1 MSAKQLVFDEVARAK
16 VLKGLKTLAK
26 AVKVT
31 LGPKGRNVIIEKSFG
46 SPTVTKDGV
55 TVAKEIELEDPF
67 ENMGA
72 QLVREV
78 ASKSSDKA
86 GDGTTTA
93 TVLTEAIYS
102 EGLKYVTAGANPT
115 ELKSGIDTA
124 VAAIVKHI
132 EEISVPCKTQAD
144 ICNVATISAN
154 NDSEIGKIISEAMEK
169 VGKDGV
175 VTVEEGKSLET
186 TLDLV
191 EGMCF
196 DKGYQSP
203 YFITDPDTQ
212 EAILEEAY
220 VLTFEKKISN
230 LRDLVPLLEK
240 VAQSGKPLLIISEEV
255 EGEAL
260 AALVVNKLRG
270 TLKIA
275 CCKAPGFGDR
285 RKAMLEDIAIS
296 TNGTFIS
303 EDLGIKLDSIE
314 LDQLGQAKKVILEKE
329 QTVIIEGAG
338 KRSDVEGRI
347 SQIRAQVDATTSD
360 YDREKLQERLAK
372 LTGGVAVIN
381 VGAATESEMKER
393 KARIE
398 DALHA
403 ARAAA
408 EEGIVAGGGIAL
420 LKAVSVLEKVKAKGD
435 EKLGVSIIKKA
446 LSAPIIAIAENAGQ
460 NGALIAEE
468 AREKSGNEGYN
479 ALTDTW
485 EDLVKTG
492 VIDPAKVTRLAIQN
506 AASIAGLSLTIETMV
521 AELPKDDI
529 ENAVEGSVT

>member
-1 MSAKQLVFDEVARAK
+1 MAAKQLVFDEIARAK
-16 VLKGLKTLAK
+16 VLKGLQTLAK

-55 TVAKEIELEDPF
+55 SVAKEIELEDPF

-72 QLVREV
+72 QLVKEA

-93 TVLTEAIYS
+93 TVLTEAIYT
-102 EGLKYVTAGANPT
+102 EGLKYVTSGANPT
-115 ELKSGIDTA
+115 ELKRGIDKAAEAITGA
-124 VAAIVKHI
+124 LSGMATPCSSAEDIANVAA
-132 EEISVPCKTQAD
+132 
-144 ICNVATISAN
+144 ISAN
-154 NDSEIGKIISEAMEK
+154 NDGDVGKTISDAMEK

-203 YFITDPDTQ
+203 YFITNQETQ
-212 EAILEEAY
+212 EAILEDTY
-220 VLTFEKKISN
+220 VLSFEKKISN
-230 LRDLVPLLEK
+230 LRELVPLLEK

-260 AALVVNKLRG
+260 AALVVNRLRG
-270 TLKIA
+270 TLKVA

-285 RKAMLEDIAIS
+285 RKAMLEDIAIFTKGS
-296 TNGTFIS
+296 FIS
-303 EDLGIKLDSIE
+303 EDLGIKLDSVE
-314 LDQLGQAKKVILEKE
+314 LDQLGHAKKVILEKE
-329 QTVIIEGAG
+329 QTIIVEGAG
-338 KRSDVEGRI
+338 ARADIDARI
-347 SQIRAQVDATTSD
+347 SQIRNQIDATTSD

-381 VGAATESEMKER
+381 VGAATEAEMKET

-408 EEGIVAGGGIAL
+408 EEGIVPGGGIAL
-420 LKAVSVLEKVKAKGD
+420 VRAASALESIQSEGD
-435 EKLGVSIIKKA
+435 EALGVDIVRKA
-446 LSAPIIAIAENAGQ
+446 IFAPISAIAENAGQ

-468 AREKSGNEGYN
+468 AKGQSGNNGYN
-479 ALTDTW
+479 ALTNTW
-485 EDLVKTG
+485 EDLVASG
-492 VIDPAKVTRLAIQN
+492 VIDPAKVTRMAVQN

-521 AELPKDDI
+521 AELPKDDA
-529 ENAVEGSVT
+529 ENAVEGSVV

>member
-16 VLKGLKTLAK
+16 VLQGLQKLAK

-55 TVAKEIELEDPF
+55 TVAKEVELEDPF

-72 QLVREV
+72 QLVKEA

-115 ELKSGIDTA
+115 ELKAGIDTA
-124 VAAIVKHI
+124 VSAIVENLKGQSI
-132 EEISVPCKTQAD
+132 PCKKKQD
-144 ICNVATISAN
+144 ICDVASISAN
-154 NDSEIGKIISEAMEK
+154 NDKEIGKTISEAMEK

-175 VTVEEGKSLET
+175 VTVEEGKSLDT

-203 YFITDPDTQ
+203 YFITNQETQ
-212 EAILEEAY
+212 EAILEDCY
-220 VLTFEKKISN
+220 ILTYEKKISN
-230 LRDLVPLLEK
+230 LRDLVPVLEK
-240 VAQSGKPLLIISEEV
+240 VSQSGKPLLIISEEV

-270 TLKIA
+270 TLKVA

-285 RKAMLEDIAIS
+285 RKAMLEDIAIF
-296 TNGTFIS
+296 TKGAFIS
-303 EDLGIKLDSIE
+303 EDLGIKLDSLE
-314 LDQLGQAKKVILEKE
+314 LDQLGSAKKVILEKE
-329 QTVIIEGAG
+329 QAVIIEGAG
-338 KRSDVEGRI
+338 SRSDIDGRI
-347 SQIRAQVDATTSD
+347 SQIRTQIDGTTSD
-360 YDREKLQERLAK
+360 YDKEKLQERLAK

-381 VGAATESEMKER
+381 VGAATEVELKEN

-408 EEGIVAGGGIAL
+408 EEGIVPGGGIAL
-420 LKAVSVLEKVKAKGD
+420 LKASAALDKVKGKGD
-435 EKLGVSIIKKA
+435 VKLGIDIIRKA
-446 LSAPIIAIAENAGQ
+446 ICAPIISIAENAGQ
-460 NGALIAEE
+460 NGMLISEE
-468 AREKSGNEGYN
+468 AKEKGGNIGYN
-479 ALTDTW
+479 ALTDKW
-485 EDLVKTG
+485 EDLIKAG
-492 VIDPAKVTRLAIQN
+492 VIDPAKVTRMAIQN

-521 AELPKDDI
+521 ADLPKEDT
-529 ENAVEGSVT
+529 ENAVAGSTT

>member
-16 VLKGLKTLAK
+16 VLKGLQTLAK

-46 SPTVTKDGV
+46 TPTVTKDGV
-55 TVAKEIELEDPF
+55 SVAKEIELEDPF

-72 QLVREV
+72 QLVKEA

-93 TVLTEAIYS
+93 TVLTEAIYT

-115 ELKSGIDTA
+115 ELKRGIDKAAEA
-124 VAAIVKHI
+124 VIGAIQ
-132 EEISVPCKTQAD
+132 EQSVPCQTKED
-144 ICNVATISAN
+144 ICNVAAISAN
-154 NDSEIGKIISEAMEK
+154 NDKEVGQTIADAMEK

-203 YFITDPDTQ
+203 YFVTNQETQ
-212 EAILEEAY
+212 EAIMEDAY
-220 VLTFEKKISN
+220 ILTFEKKISN
-230 LRDLVPLLEK
+230 LRELVPLLEK
-240 VAQSGKPLLIISEEV
+240 VAQSGKQLVIISEEV

-285 RKAMLEDIAIS
+285 RKAMLEDIAIF

-303 EDLGIKLDSIE
+303 EDLGIKLDTVE
-314 LDQLGQAKKVILEKE
+314 FDQLGSAKKVIMEKD
-329 QTVIIEGAG
+329 QTIIVEGAG
-338 KRSDVEGRI
+338 SRQDIDARI
-347 SQIRAQVDATTSD
+347 GQIRSQIDGTSSD

-381 VGAATESEMKER
+381 VGAATEAEMKET

-408 EEGIVAGGGIAL
+408 EEGIVSGGGITLVRA
-420 LKAVSVLEKVKAKGD
+420 AGAIDSIEAKGD
-435 EKLGVSIIKKA
+435 EKLGLDIVRKA
-446 LSAPIIAIAENAGQ
+446 ITAPIVAIADNAGQ
-460 NGALIAEE
+460 NGTLIAEE
-468 AREKSGNEGYN
+468 AKAKSGSEGYN
-479 ALTDTW
+479 ALTGEW
-485 EDLVKTG
+485 EDLVKAG
-492 VIDPAKVTRLAIQN
+492 VIDPAKVTRMAVQN
-506 AASIAGLSLTIETMV
+506 SSSIAGLALTIETMI
-521 AELPKDDI
+521 AELPKGDA
-529 ENAVEGSVT
+529 EEAVAGSVV

>member
-1 MSAKQLVFDEVARAK
+1 MSAKQLVFDEIARAK

-31 LGPKGRNVIIEKSFG
+31 LGPKGRNVIIEKSYG

-72 QLVREV
+72 QLVKEA

-93 TVLTEAIYS
+93 TVLTEAIYA

-115 ELKSGIDTA
+115 ELKKGIDAA
-124 VAAIVKHI
+124 VEVVVK
-132 EEISVPCKTQAD
+132 ELKAQSVPCNTQKD
-144 ICNVATISAN
+144 ISSVATISAN
-154 NDSEIGKIISEAMEK
+154 NDLEIGKIISEAMEK

-175 VTVEEGKSLET
+175 VTVEEGKSLDT

-203 YFITDPDTQ
+203 YFITDQETQ
-212 EAILEEAY
+212 EAVLEDPY

-230 LRDLVPLLEK
+230 LRDLVPVLEK
-240 VAQSGKPLLIISEEV
+240 VAQAGKQLLIISEEV

-270 TLKIA
+270 TLKVA

-285 RKAMLEDIAIS
+285 RKAMLEDIAIF

-303 EDLGIKLDSIE
+303 EDLGIKLDTLE
-314 LDQLGQAKKVILEKE
+314 LDQLGTAKKIILEKE
-329 QTVIIEGAG
+329 QTVIMEGAG
-338 KRSDVEGRI
+338 SRKDVDARI
-347 SQIRAQVDATTSD
+347 NVIKSQIDSTTSD

-381 VGAATESEMKER
+381 VGAATEAEMKER

-420 LKAVSVLEKVKAKGD
+420 LKTLASLEKVKAKGD
-435 EKLGVSIIKKA
+435 AKLGVNIIRKA
-446 LSAPIIAIAENAGQ
+446 LSAPIIAIAENAGE

-468 AREKSGNEGYN
+468 AKGKEGSVGYN
-479 ALTDTW
+479 ALTNTW
-485 EDLVKTG
+485 EDLVAAG
-492 VIDPAKVTRLAIQN
+492 VIDPAKVTRMAIQN

-521 AELPKDDI
+521 AELPKGKI
-529 ENAVEGSVT
+529 ENAVDGSIT

>member
-1 MSAKQLVFDEVARAK
+1 MAAKQLVFDEIARAK
-16 VLKGLKTLAK
+16 VLTGLQTLAQ

-72 QLVREV
+72 QLVKEA

-93 TVLTEAIYS
+93 TVLTEAIYK

-115 ELKSGIDTA
+115 ELKKGIDSAVNAVIGSIADQSTPCQSKEDISN
-124 VAAIVKHI
+124 VAA
-132 EEISVPCKTQAD
+132 
-144 ICNVATISAN
+144 ISAN
-154 NDSEIGKIISEAMEK
+154 NDGEVGKTISEAMDK

-175 VTVEEGKSLET
+175 VTVEEGKSLDT

-203 YFITDPDTQ
+203 YFITDN
-212 EAILEEAY
+212 EAQTAIMEDAY
-220 VLTFEKKISN
+220 VLTFEKKIGN
-230 LRDLVPLLEK
+230 LRELVPLLEK
-240 VAQSGKPLLIISEEV
+240 VSQSGKPLVIISEEV
-255 EGEAL
+255 EGDAL

-285 RKAMLEDIAIS
+285 RKSMLEDIAIFC
-296 TNGTFIS
+296 NGTFVS

-314 LDQLGQAKKVILEKE
+314 LDQLGQAKKIILEKD
-329 QTVIIEGAG
+329 QTVIIEGG
-338 KRSDVEGRI
+338 GSRESIEGRI
-347 SQIRAQVDATTSD
+347 SLIRSQIDATTSD

-381 VGAATESEMKER
+381 VGAATEAEMKET

-408 EEGIVAGGGIAL
+408 EEGIVPGGGIAL
-420 LKAVSVLEKVKAKGD
+420 LKSLAAVEKVKAKGD
-435 EKLGVSIIKKA
+435 AKLGVKIIAKA
-446 LSAPIIAIAENAGQ
+446 LVAPIMAIAENCGQ
-460 NGALIAEE
+460 NGALIADQALSQEG
-468 AREKSGNEGYN
+468 SVGYN

-485 EDLVKTG
+485 EDLIKSG
-492 VIDPAKVTRLAIQN
+492 VIDPAKVTRMAIQN
-506 AASIAGLSLTIETMV
+506 AASIAGIALTVETMV
-521 AELPKDDI
+521 AELPKGDV
-529 ENAVEGSVT
+529 EKAVIGSVT

>member
-1 MSAKQLVFDEVARAK
+1 MSAKQIVFDEIARAK
-16 VLKGLKTLAK
+16 VLKGLQTLAK

-55 TVAKEIELEDPF
+55 SVAKEIELDDPF

-72 QLVREV
+72 QLVKEA

-93 TVLTEAIYS
+93 TVLTEAIYT

-115 ELKSGIDTA
+115 ELKRGIDSAAEAITA
-124 VAAIVKHI
+124 AILEQAAPCSTAADISNVAA
-132 EEISVPCKTQAD
+132 
-144 ICNVATISAN
+144 ISAN
-154 NDSEIGKIISEAMEK
+154 NDKEIGATISDAMEK

-203 YFITDPDTQ
+203 YFVTNNETQ
-212 EAILEEAY
+212 ETVLEDCY

-230 LRDLVPLLEK
+230 LRELVPLLEK
-240 VAQSGKPLLIISEEV
+240 VAQSGKPLAIISEEV

-260 AALVVNKLRG
+260 AALVVNRLRG
-270 TLKIA
+270 TLKVA

-285 RKAMLEDIAIS
+285 RKAMLEDIAIF
-296 TNGTFIS
+296 TNGSFIS
-303 EDLGIKLDSIE
+303 EDLGVKLDSVE
-314 LDQLGQAKKVILEKE
+314 LDQLGTAKKIIMEKE
-329 QTVIIEGAG
+329 QTIIVEGAG
-338 KRSDVEGRI
+338 SRADIDGRI
-347 SQIRAQVDATTSD
+347 GMIRNQIEATSSD

-381 VGAATESEMKER
+381 VGAATEAEMKET

-408 EEGIVAGGGIAL
+408 EEGVVIGGGVAL
-420 LKAVSVLEKVKAKGD
+420 VKSLAALDGVKASGD
-435 EKLGVSIIKKA
+435 EQLGVDIVRKA
-446 LSAPIIAIAENAGQ
+446 LTAPIIAIANNAGV
-460 NGALIAEE
+460 NGTLIAEE
-468 AREKSGNEGYN
+468 AKGKSGNEGYN
-479 ALTDTW
+479 ALTGTW
-485 EDLVKTG
+485 EDLVAGG
-492 VIDPAKVTRLAIQN
+492 VIDPAKVTRMAVQN
-506 AASIAGLSLTIETMV
+506 AASVAGLALTIETMV
-521 AELPKDDI
+521 AELPKGEE
-529 ENAVEGSVT
+529 ENAAEGAIV

>member
-16 VLKGLKTLAK
+16 VLKGLQTLAK

-72 QLVREV
+72 QLVKEA

-93 TVLTEAIYS
+93 TVLTEAIYT

-115 ELKSGIDTA
+115 ELKRGIDKATEA
-124 VAAIVKHI
+124 VVASIKSQ
-132 EEISVPCKTQAD
+132 SVPCTSKAD
-144 ICNVATISAN
+144 ICNVAAISAN
-154 NDSEIGKIISEAMEK
+154 NDNAIGSIISEAMEK

-203 YFITDPDTQ
+203 YFVTSQETQ
-212 EAILEEAY
+212 EAVLENAY

-230 LRDLVPLLEK
+230 LRELVPLLEK
-240 VAQSGKPLLIISEEV
+240 VAQSGRPLAIISEEV

-285 RKAMLEDIAIS
+285 RKSMLEDIAIF

-314 LDQLGQAKKVILEKE
+314 LDQLGQAKKVIMEKD
-329 QTVIIEGAG
+329 QTII
-338 KRSDVEGRI
+338 VEGDGSRKDINARI
-347 SQIRAQVDATTSD
+347 AMIRAQIEGTTSD

-372 LTGGVAVIN
+372 LTGGIAVIN
-381 VGAATESEMKER
+381 VGAATEAEMKEA

-420 LKAVSVLEKVKAKGD
+420 IKAIPCLDKLNVSGD
-435 EKLGVSIIKKA
+435 EKLGVDIVRKA
-446 LSAPIIAIAENAGQ
+446 ITSPIIAIANNAGQ
-460 NGALIAEE
+460 NGTLIAEE
-468 AREKSGNEGYN
+468 AKEKKGNIGYN
-479 ALTDTW
+479 ALTDVW
-485 EDLVKTG
+485 EDLVQSG
-492 VIDPAKVTRLAIQN
+492 VIDPAKVTRMAIQN
-506 AASIAGLSLTIETMV
+506 AASIAGLALTIETMI
-521 AELPKDDI
+521 ADLPKGDKDK
-529 ENAVEGSVT
+529 AVQGSVV

>member
-16 VLKGLKTLAK
+16 VLKGLQKLAS

-55 TVAKEIELEDPF
+55 TVAKEVELDDPF

-72 QLVREV
+72 QLVKEA

-93 TVLTEAIYS
+93 TILTEAIYS

-115 ELKSGIDTA
+115 ELKNGIDSA
-124 VAAIVKHI
+124 VNAIVTNLI
-132 EEISVPCKTQAD
+132 DQSIPCKNKQD
-144 ICNVATISAN
+144 ICDVASISAN
-154 NDSEIGKIISEAMEK
+154 NDKEIGKTISEAMEK

-175 VTVEEGKSLET
+175 VTVEEGKSLDT

-203 YFITDPDTQ
+203 YFITNQDTQ
-212 EAILEEAY
+212 EAILEDTY
-220 VLTFEKKISN
+220 VLTYEKKVSN
-230 LRDLVPLLEK
+230 LRDLVPILEK
-240 VAQSGKPLLIISEEV
+240 VSQAGKPLLIISEEV

-260 AALVVNKLRG
+260 AALVVNRLRG
-270 TLKIA
+270 TLKVA

-285 RKAMLEDIAIS
+285 RKAMLEDIAIF

-303 EDLGIKLDSIE
+303 EDLGVKLDSLE
-314 LDQLGQAKKVILEKE
+314 LDQLGTAKKVILEKE
-329 QTVIIEGAG
+329 QTVIIEGG
-338 KRSDVEGRI
+338 GSRSDLDGRI
-347 SQIRAQVDATTSD
+347 AQIRSQIDGTTSD
-360 YDREKLQERLAK
+360 YDKEKLQERLAK

-381 VGAATESEMKER
+381 VGAATEVELKEN

-408 EEGIVAGGGIAL
+408 EEGIVPGGGIAL
-420 LKAVSVLEKVKAKGD
+420 LKAASALDSVKGKGD
-435 EKLGVSIIKKA
+435 VKLGIDIIRKA
-446 LSAPIIAIAENAGQ
+446 ISAPISSIAENAGQ
-460 NGALIAEE
+460 NGTLISEE
-468 AREKSGNEGYN
+468 AKEKGGNIGYN
-479 ALTDTW
+479 ALTGKW
-485 EDLVKTG
+485 EDLIKAG
-492 VIDPAKVTRLAIQN
+492 VIDPAKVTRMAIQN
-506 AASIAGLSLTIETMV
+506 ASSIAGLSLTIETMV
-521 AELPKDDI
+521 ADLPKEDA
-529 ENAVEGSVT
+529 ENAVAGSTT

>member
-1 MSAKQLVFDEVARAK
+1 MSAKQLVFDEIARAK
-16 VLKGLKTLAK
+16 VLKGLQILAK

-72 QLVREV
+72 QLVKEA

-93 TVLTEAIYS
+93 TVLTEAIYT

-115 ELKSGIDTA
+115 ELKRGIDLATEA
-124 VAAIVKHI
+124 VVKYLK
-132 EEISVPCKTQAD
+132 ELSAPCTTKAD

-154 NDSEIGKIISEAMEK
+154 NDPEIGKIISDAMEK

-203 YFITDPDTQ
+203 YFITNTETQ
-212 EAILEEAY
+212 EVVLEDAYILTY
-220 VLTFEKKISN
+220 EKKISN
-230 LRDLVPLLEK
+230 LRELVPLLEK
-240 VAQSGKPLLIISEEV
+240 IAQAGKSLAIISEEV

-270 TLKIA
+270 TLKVA

-285 RKAMLEDIAIS
+285 RKAMLEDIAIF

-314 LDQLGQAKKVILEKE
+314 LEQLGRAKKIILEKD
-329 QTVIIEGAG
+329 QTIL
-338 KRSDVEGRI
+338 VEGNGSRENVDSRI
-347 SQIRAQVDATTSD
+347 GQIRNQIEATTSD

-381 VGAATESEMKER
+381 VGAATEAEMKES

-408 EEGIVAGGGIAL
+408 EEGIVPGGGIAL
-420 LKAVSVLEKVKAKGD
+420 IKAIPSLEKISANGD
-435 EKLGVSIIKKA
+435 IKLGVDIVRKA
-446 LSAPIIAIAENAGQ
+446 LTSPIISISENAGQ

-468 AREKSGNEGYN
+468 AKEKKGNIGYN

-485 EDLVKTG
+485 EDLVKSG
-492 VIDPAKVTRLAIQN
+492 VIDPAKVTRMAIQN
-506 AASIAGLSLTIETMV
+506 AGSIAGLALTIETMV
-521 AELPKDDI
+521 ADLPKDKA

>member
-1 MSAKQLVFDEVARAK
+1 MAAKQLVFDEIARAK
-16 VLKGLKTLAK
+16 VLKGLQTLAQ

-72 QLVREV
+72 QLVKEV

-115 ELKSGIDTA
+115 ELKKGIDLA
-124 VAAIVKHI
+124 VGAVTK
-132 EEISVPCKTQAD
+132 SLKDGTLPCKTQSD

-154 NDSEIGKIISEAMEK
+154 NDPEIGKTIADAMEK

-175 VTVEEGKSLET
+175 VTVEEGKSLDT

-203 YFITDPDTQ
+203 YFVTNQDTQ
-212 EAILEEAY
+212 EAILEDAY

-230 LRDLVPLLEK
+230 LRELVPLLEK

-285 RKAMLEDIAIS
+285 RKAMLEDIAIF

-314 LDQLGQAKKVILEKE
+314 LDQLGTTKKAILEKE
-329 QTVIIEGAG
+329 QTVLIEGAG
-338 KRSDVEGRI
+338 SRNDVNARI
-347 SQIRAQVDATTSD
+347 SQIRSQIDATTSD

-372 LTGGVAVIN
+372 LTGGVAIVN
-381 VGAATESEMKER
+381 VGAATEAEMKES

-408 EEGIVAGGGIAL
+408 EEGIVAGGGLAL
-420 LKAVSVLEKVKAKGD
+420 LRSIPALDSVKAKGD
-435 EKLGVSIIKKA
+435 AKLGVDIVRRA
-446 LSAPIIAIAENAGQ
+446 LSAPIKCIAANTGL

-468 AREKSGNEGYN
+468 AKSKDGNVGYN

-485 EDLVKTG
+485 EDLVKAG
-492 VIDPAKVTRLAIQN
+492 VIDPTKVTRMALQN
-506 AASIAGLSLTIETMV
+506 ASSIAGLSLTIETMV
-521 AELPKDDI
+521 AELPKDKE
-529 ENAVEGSVT
+529 ENAVAGSIT

>member
-16 VLKGLKTLAK
+16 VLKGLQTLAK

-72 QLVREV
+72 QLVKEA

-93 TVLTEAIYS
+93 TVLTEAIYT

-115 ELKSGIDTA
+115 ELKRGIDKATEA
-124 VAAIVKHI
+124 VVASIKSQ
-132 EEISVPCKTQAD
+132 SVPCTSKAD
-144 ICNVATISAN
+144 ICNVAAISAN
-154 NDSEIGKIISEAMEK
+154 NDNAIGSIISEAMEK

-203 YFITDPDTQ
+203 YFVTSQETQ
-212 EAILEEAY
+212 EAVRE
-220 VLTFEKKISN
+220 
-230 LRDLVPLLEK
+230 LVPLLEK
-240 VAQSGKPLLIISEEV
+240 VAQSGRPLAIISEEV

-285 RKAMLEDIAIS
+285 RKSMLEDIAIF

-314 LDQLGQAKKVILEKE
+314 LDQLGQAKKVIMEKD
-329 QTVIIEGAG
+329 QTII
-338 KRSDVEGRI
+338 VEGDGSRKDINARI
-347 SQIRAQVDATTSD
+347 AMIRAQIEGTTSD

-372 LTGGVAVIN
+372 LTGGIAVIN
-381 VGAATESEMKER
+381 VGAATEAEMKEA

-420 LKAVSVLEKVKAKGD
+420 IKAIPCLDKLNVSGD
-435 EKLGVSIIKKA
+435 EKLGVDIVRKA
-446 LSAPIIAIAENAGQ
+446 ITSPIIAIANNAGQ
-460 NGALIAEE
+460 NGTLIAEE
-468 AREKSGNEGYN
+468 AKEKKGNIGYN
-479 ALTDTW
+479 ALTDVW
-485 EDLVKTG
+485 EDLVQSG
-492 VIDPAKVTRLAIQN
+492 VIDPAKVTRMAIQN
-506 AASIAGLSLTIETMV
+506 AASIAGLALTIETMI
-521 AELPKDDI
+521 ADLPKGDKDK
-529 ENAVEGSVT
+529 AVQGSVV

>member
-16 VLKGLKTLAK
+16 VLKGLQTLAK

-55 TVAKEIELEDPF
+55 TVAKEIELDDPF

-72 QLVREV
+72 QLVKEA

-93 TVLTEAIYS
+93 TVLTEAIYT

-115 ELKSGIDTA
+115 ELKRGIDKAAEA
-124 VAAIVKHI
+124 VIASIKAQ
-132 EEISVPCKTQAD
+132 SVPCTTKED
-144 ICNVATISAN
+144 ICSVAAISAN
-154 NDSEIGKIISEAMEK
+154 NDKAIGTIISEAMDK

-203 YFITDPDTQ
+203 YFVTNQDTQ
-212 EAILEEAY
+212 EVVMEDAY
-220 VLTFEKKISN
+220 ILTFEKKISN
-230 LRDLVPLLEK
+230 LRELVPLLEK
-240 VAQSGKPLLIISEEV
+240 VAQSGKQLVIISEEV

-270 TLKIA
+270 TLKVA

-285 RKAMLEDIAIS
+285 RKAMLEDIAIF
-296 TNGTFIS
+296 TKGTFIS
-303 EDLGIKLDSIE
+303 EDLGIKLDTIE
-314 LDQLGQAKKVILEKE
+314 LEQLGTAKKVIMEKD
-329 QTVIIEGAG
+329 QTIIVEGAG
-338 KRSDVEGRI
+338 SRQDIDSRI
-347 SQIRAQVDATTSD
+347 AQIRNHIEGTSSD

-381 VGAATESEMKER
+381 VGAATEAEMKET

-408 EEGIVAGGGIAL
+408 EEGIVPGGGITL
-420 LKAVSVLEKVKAKGD
+420 IKAMPSLDSVKATGD
-435 EKLGVSIIKKA
+435 EKLGVDIVRKA
-446 LSAPIIAIAENAGQ
+446 ISAPISAIAENAGQ

-468 AREKSGNEGYN
+468 AKEQKGNMGYN
-479 ALTDTW
+479 ALTGEW
-485 EDLVKTG
+485 EDLVAAG
-492 VIDPAKVTRLAIQN
+492 VIDPAKVTRMAVQN
-506 AASIAGLSLTIETMV
+506 AASIAGLALTIETMI
-521 AELPKDDI
+521 ADLPKGDI
-529 ENAVEGSVT
+529 ANAVQGSVV

>member
-1 MSAKQLVFDEVARAK
+1 MAAKQLVFDEVARAK
-16 VLKGLKTLAK
+16 VLKGLKTLAS

-72 QLVREV
+72 QLVKEV

-93 TVLTEAIYS
+93 TVLAEAIYT
-102 EGLKYVTAGANPT
+102 EGLKYVTSGANPT
-115 ELKSGIDTA
+115 EVKHGIDAA
-124 VAAIVKHI
+124 VAAVVEHLKGQ
-132 EEISVPCKTQAD
+132 SKPCKTTKD
-144 ICNVATISAN
+144 ICAVATVSAN
-154 NDSEIGKIISEAMEK
+154 NDDEIGKIVSQAMEK

-175 VTVEEGKSLET
+175 VTVEEGKSIETSLEV
-186 TLDLV
+186 V

-203 YFITDPDTQ
+203 YFVTNAETQ
-212 EAILEEAY
+212 EAVLEDPYILIY
-220 VLTFEKKISN
+220 EKKISS
-230 LRDLVPLLEK
+230 LRDFIPLLEK
-240 VAQSGKPLLIISEEV
+240 VAQGGKSLMVICEEV

-270 TLKIA
+270 TLKVA
-275 CCKAPGFGDR
+275 CAKAPGFGDR
-285 RKAMLEDIAIS
+285 RKAMLEDLAIF
-296 TNGTFIS
+296 TGGQLIS
-303 EDLGIKLDSIE
+303 EDLGIKLEAVE
-314 LDQLGQAKKVILEKE
+314 LNQLGRTKKLIVEKE
-329 QTVIIEGAG
+329 QTVIVEGAG

-347 SQIRAQVDATTSD
+347 SQIRSQIESTTSD

-372 LTGGVAVIN
+372 LTGGVAIIN

-408 EEGIVAGGGIAL
+408 EEGVVIGGGMAL
-420 LKAVSVLEKVKAKGD
+420 IHAIPTLENLKVKGD
-435 EKLGVSIIKKA
+435 AKLGVKIIKLA
-446 LSAPIIAIAENAGQ
+446 LQAPISIIAENAGE
-460 NGALIAEE
+460 NGPLIAEE
-468 AREKSGNEGYN
+468 AKTRHGSEGYN
-479 ALTDTW
+479 ALTNRW
-485 EDLVKTG
+485 EDLEKAG
-492 VIDPAKVTRLAIQN
+492 VLDPTKVTRLALQN
-506 AASIAGLSLTIETMV
+506 AASIGGLALTIETMV
-521 AELPKDDI
+521 ADLPKGDK
-529 ENAVEGSVT
+529 EKAVTGSVS

>member
-1 MSAKQLVFDEVARAK
+1 MTAKQLVFDEVARAK
-16 VLKGLKTLAK
+16 VLKGLQTLAR

-72 QLVREV
+72 QLVKEV
-78 ASKSSDKA
+78 ASKSSDRA

-93 TVLTEAIYS
+93 TVLTEAIYT

-115 ELKSGIDTA
+115 ALNRGIDLATEA
-124 VAAIVKHI
+124 VVANLAKQ
-132 EEISVPCKTQAD
+132 SVPCKTQAD
-144 ICNVATISAN
+144 ICSVATISAN
-154 NDSEIGKIISEAMEK
+154 NDPEIGKTISDAMDK

-175 VTVEEGKSLET
+175 VTVEEGKSLDT

-203 YFITDPDTQ
+203 YFITNPDTQ
-212 EAILEEAY
+212 EVVLEDCYILTY
-220 VLTFEKKISN
+220 EKKVSN
-230 LRDLVPLLEK
+230 LRELVPLLEK
-240 VAQSGKPLLIISEEV
+240 VAQAGKGLVIISEEV

-270 TLKIA
+270 TLKVA

-285 RKAMLEDIAIS
+285 RKSMLEDIAIF

-303 EDLGIKLDSIE
+303 EDLGLKLDSIE
-314 LDQLGQAKKVILEKE
+314 LDQLGKAKKIILEKE
-329 QTVIIEGAG
+329 QTII
-338 KRSDVEGRI
+338 VEGEGSRENVDARI
-347 SQIRAQVDATTSD
+347 SQIRNQIEATTSD

-381 VGAATESEMKER
+381 VGAATESEMKES

-408 EEGIVAGGGIAL
+408 EEGIVPGGGLAL
-420 LKAVSVLEKVKAKGD
+420 INALSALDSIKAD
-435 EKLGVSIIKKA
+435 HDTKLGVDIVRKA
-446 LSAPIIAIAENAGQ
+446 ITAPMKAIAENAGQ

-468 AREKSGNEGYN
+468 AKEKKGNVGYN

-485 EDLVKTG
+485 EDLVKSG

-521 AELPKDDI
+521 AELPKDDV
-529 ENAVEGSVT
+529 ENAVAGSIT

>member
-1 MSAKQLVFDEVARAK
+1 MSAKQLVFDEIARAK
-16 VLKGLKTLAK
+16 VLEGLSKLAK

-55 TVAKEIELEDPF
+55 TVAKEVELDDPF

-72 QLVREV
+72 QLVKEA

-115 ELKSGIDTA
+115 ELKKGIDVA
-124 VAAIVKHI
+124 VDAIVENLKGQ
-132 EEISVPCKTQAD
+132 STPCKTKQD
-144 ICNVATISAN
+144 ICNAAAISAN
-154 NDSEIGKIISEAMEK
+154 NDKEIGTTISDAMEK

-203 YFITDPDTQ
+203 YFITDQETQ
-212 EAILEEAY
+212 EAILEDAY
-220 VLTFEKKISN
+220 VLTYEKKISN

-240 VAQSGKPLLIISEEV
+240 VSQAGKPLLIISEEV

-285 RKAMLEDIAIS
+285 RKAMLEDIAIF
-296 TNGTFIS
+296 TKGAFIS
-303 EDLGIKLDSIE
+303 EDLGIKLDSLE
-314 LDQLGQAKKVILEKE
+314 LDQLGTAKKVILEKE

-338 KRSDVEGRI
+338 SRADVDGRI
-347 SQIRAQVDATTSD
+347 SQIRSQIEGTSSD

-381 VGAATESEMKER
+381 VGAATEAELKEN

-408 EEGIVAGGGIAL
+408 EEGIVPGGGLAL
-420 LKAVSVLEKVKAKGD
+420 IKAISALEKVKAKGD
-435 EKLGVSIIKKA
+435 QKLGVEIVRKA
-446 LSAPIIAIAENAGQ
+446 ITAPIASIAENAGQ
-460 NGALIAEE
+460 NGTLIAEE
-468 AREKSGNEGYN
+468 AKSQSGNVGYN

-485 EDLVKTG
+485 EDLLKAG
-492 VIDPAKVTRLAIQN
+492 VIDPTKVTRMAIQN

-521 AELPKDDI
+521 ADLPKEDA
-529 ENAVEGSVT
+529 ENAVAGSIV

>member
-1 MSAKQLVFDEVARAK
+1 MASKQLVFDEIARSK
-16 VLKGLKTLAK
+16 VLKGLQTLAQ

-55 TVAKEIELEDPF
+55 TVAKEIELDDPF

-72 QLVREV
+72 QLVKEA

-102 EGLKYVTAGANPT
+102 EGLKYVTSGANPT
-115 ELKSGIDTA
+115 ELKRGIDK
-124 VAAIVKHI
+124 AAEAIA
-132 EEISVPCKTQAD
+132 EEIQKMATPCNSAAD
-144 ICNVATISAN
+144 IGNVASISAN
-154 NDSEIGKIISEAMEK
+154 NDPEVGKIISEAMEK

-186 TLDLV
+186 NLDLV

-203 YFITDPDTQ
+203 YFVTSPDTQ
-212 EAILEEAY
+212 EAILEEPY
-220 VLTFEKKISN
+220 ILTFEKKISN
-230 LRDLVPLLEK
+230 LRELVPLLEK
-240 VAQSGKPLLIISEEV
+240 VAQSSKPLLIISEEV

-260 AALVVNKLRG
+260 AALVVNRLRG
-270 TLKIA
+270 TLKVA

-296 TNGTFIS
+296 TAGTFIS
-303 EDLGIKLDSIE
+303 EDLGIKLDGIE
-314 LDQLGQAKKVILEKE
+314 LDQLGTAKKVILEKE
-329 QTVIIEGAG
+329 QTIIVEGAG
-338 KRSDVEGRI
+338 DRKDIDARI
-347 SQIRAQVDATTSD
+347 GQIRGQIEGTSSD

-372 LTGGVAVIN
+372 LTGGVAVVN
-381 VGAATESEMKER
+381 VGAATEAEMKET

-408 EEGIVAGGGIAL
+408 EEGIVAGGGVAL
-420 LKAVSVLEKVKAKGD
+420 IRASKALDSLKASGD
-435 EKLGVSIIKKA
+435 EDLGVSIVRKA
-446 LSAPIIAIAENAGQ
+446 IQAPIVSIANNAGL
-460 NGALIAEE
+460 NGTLIAEE
-468 AREKSGNEGYN
+468 AKEKDGNLGFN
-479 ALTDTW
+479 ALTEEW
-485 EDLVKTG
+485 EDLVKAG
-492 VIDPAKVTRLAIQN
+492 VIDPAKVTRMALQN
-506 AASIAGLSLTIETMV
+506 AASIAGLSLTIETMI
-521 AELPKDDI
+521 ADLPKDDA
-529 ENAVEGSVT
+529 EEAVAGSIH